1 MIPAPSGGPRHDV
14 AGPTGPVLGR
24 RSLLLGGLGLA
35 ATAAVAGCSTGSAT
49 SALKPE
55 TTTVRFGT
63 IPMLDAA
70 PFYIAT
76 TQNLFTQR
84 GLSIN
89 QTMTK
94 GGDQSL
100 PMMLQGQLDVI
111 FGNYV
116 TVVSAIDRKLPIR
129 VIADAAAAAPGTF
142 SVVTMPNSEIHTP
155 NELIG
160 KRVAVNTLNNMST
173 ALVTAAMTNQ
183 GIAPNVNFVP
193 FGFPD
198 MEEAL
203 RTGKADAAFMP
214 VPFLTQAQKALGVRQ
229 VLDPIA
235 GPSADIPLDGY
246 TTTEKFARENPNT
259 VQIIRDVL
267 QEASRMASKRG
278 VVEQAMVAATG
289 ADPTTMALA
298 ELPTFSQS
306 LNPTRLQRVADL
318 MLNQGIVS
326 HSVDVRPYVG
336 LPK

>member
-1 MIPAPSGGPRHDV
+1 MNPAFSDGPRPDV
-14 AGPTGPVLGR
+14 AGSVLGR
-24 RSLLLGGLGLA
+24 RGLLRAGFGLA
-35 ATAAVAGCSTGSAT
+35 ATAALAGCSTGSAT

-55 TTTVRFGT
+55 TSTVRFGT

-70 PFYIAT
+70 PFYVAT

-84 GLSIN
+84 GLTVN
-89 QTMTK
+89 QTLTN

-116 TVVSAIDRKLPIR
+116 TVVNAIDQKQPVR

-142 SVVTMPNSEIHTP
+142 SVVALPHSDIRTP
-155 NELIG
+155 NDLIG
-160 KRVAVNTLNNMST
+160 RRVAVNTLNNMAT
-173 ALVTAAMTNQ
+173 ALVTAAMANQ
-183 GIAPNVNFVP
+183 GVPPSVNFVV
-193 FGFPD
+193 FGFPQ

-203 RTGKADAAFMP
+203 RTNKADAAFMP

-235 GPSADIPLDGY
+235 GPAAGLPLDGY

-259 VQIIRDVL
+259 VRIIRDVL
-267 QEASRMASKRG
+267 QEASRMATKRS
-278 VVEQAMVAATG
+278 VVEAAMVSATG

-318 MLNQGIVS
+318 MLNQGIVQ
-326 HSVDVRPYVG
+326 HTVDVHPYVG
-336 LPK
+336 LPN